1 MLRIFLTSVHHF
13 TELAHQQKSIGYTGS
28 NTGEQALQ
36 QVFQTIHRLIYS
48 RMHQCTIQIISVS
61 EEEIENF
68 SAQGLCDLRWAFAT
82 QQWLEPS
89 LEDGNFHGW
98 EWKPTWGDILQCLL
112 GSSNFK
118 QPLMSPK
125 EAISVAPGWVE
136 RPEYVPKGRWTVKK
150 KTHAKCP
157 GPVYGSGSIF
167 AGM

>member
-1 MLRIFLTSVHHF
+1 MYTTSLSWH
-13 TELAHQQKSIGYTGS
+13 TNRKALAIQDQI
-28 NTGEQALQ
+28 
-36 QVFQTIHRLIYS
+36 QVSKPYS
-48 RMHQCTIQIISVS
+48 RYSKLFISVS

-89 LEDGNFHGW
+89 LEDGNFHRW
-98 EWKPTWGDILQCLL
+98 EWKPTWGDILQCLV
-112 GSSNFK
+112 GSCNFK

-157 GPVYGSGSIF
+157 VYGSGSIF